1 MKKIFAERL
10 NDLIAMEGIKQKD
23 IIKILG
29 VSKSSFRLWKE
40 GRNFPRCDY
49 LIKIAAFFNVNL
61 GYLIGESP
69 LKNIDIDAVKV
80 LDNLPTVFIDKL
92 TTYKEKEGLS
102 FYALSQKVGMDQTS
116 VTGWFKGNV
125 PEIESLKKLA
135 DAMGQTI
142 DFLLG
147 IEE

>member
-10 NDLIAMEGIKQKD
+10 NELIELEGIKQKD
-23 IIKILG
+23 LIETLG

-40 GRNFPRCDY
+40 GRNFPRYDY
-49 LIKIAAFFNVNL
+49 LIKIAAYFNVNIS
-61 GYLIGESP
+61 YLIGESP
-69 LKNIDIDAVKV
+69 LKNTEIDVEKC
-80 LDNLPTVFIDKL
+80 LSNLPEIFIERISEFKG
-92 TTYKEKEGLS
+92 KNKLS

-135 DAMGQTI
+135 NTMGETV
-142 DFLLG
+142 DYLLG
-147 IEE
+147 TEE

>member
-10 NDLIAMEGIKQKD
+10 NELIELEGIKQKEL
-23 IIKILG
+23 IEILG
-29 VSKSSFRLWKE
+29 VSKSSFILWKE
-40 GRNFPRCDY
+40 GRNFPRYDY
-49 LIKIAAFFNVNL
+49 LIKIAAFFNVTL

-69 LKNIDIDAVKV
+69 FKSINIDVARV
-80 LDNLPTVFIDKL
+80 LNNLPTIFIKRITD
-92 TTYKEKEGLS
+92 YKEKEKLS
-102 FYALSQKVGMDQTS
+102 YYALAQKVGMDQTS

-135 DAMGQTI
+135 NAIGETV